1 VDRRQFLT
9 AGVAAAAV
17 LATADAAFTPS
28 PGSAAF
34 AWPHGCIDHLP
45 SSGVKRLAWTVDDGA
60 SVTALR
66 AYVDLLEK
74 HDDLRMTM
82 FVLAGAHSWKALA
95 KPLREL
101 AQTGQ
106 VQMANHTM
114 NHINLT
120 HATNRKIKQELVL
133 SGRFIEDNF
142 GVDPGP
148 YWRPPYGYINQH
160 VMKVAADAGFDR
172 PVLWYGSTASNVGV
186 SSATVWAN
194 CQKWMTNGRIVI
206 DHANSQST
214 VKNFARIRALLASRH
229 LQTVTLDDAFGTL
242 N

>member
-1 VDRRQFLT
+1 MDRRQFLT

-17 LATADAAFTPS
+17 LATADAALTPS
-28 PGSAAF
+28 PDSAAF
-34 AWPHGCIDHLP
+34 AWPHGCIERLP
-45 SSGVKRLAWTVDDGA
+45 AFGSKRMAWTVDDGA

-66 AYVDLLEK
+66 SYVDLLEK

-82 FVLAGAHSWKALA
+82 FVLAGAHSWKVLA

-106 VQMANHTM
+106 VQMANHTW
-114 NHINLT
+114 NHLDLT
-120 HATNRKIKQELVL
+120 RATNRKIKQELVL
-133 SGRFIEDNF
+133 TSRFIEDNF

-160 VMKVAADAGFDR
+160 VIKVAAEAGFDR

-214 VKNFARIRALLASRH
+214 VNNFGRIRALLAARH
-229 LQTVTLDDAFGTL
+229 LSTVTLTDAFGLL

>member
-1 VDRRQFLT
+1 MDRRQFLT

-17 LATADAAFTPS
+17 LATAEAAFLPS
-28 PGSAAF
+28 PDSPAF
-34 AWPHGCIDHLP
+34 AWPHGCIERLP
-45 SSGVKRLAWTVDDGA
+45 SSGSKRIAWTVDDGA

-74 HDDLRMTM
+74 HEDLRMTM

-101 AQTGQ
+101 AESGR

-114 NHINLT
+114 NHIDLT
-120 HATNRKIKQELVL
+120 RATNRKIKQELVL
-133 SGRFIEDNF
+133 TGRFIEDNF
-142 GVDPGP
+142 GVQAGP

-172 PVLWYGSTASNVGV
+172 PVLWYGSTGSNVGV
-186 SSATVWAN
+186 SSSTVWAN

-206 DHANSQST
+206 DHANSLST
-214 VKNFARIRALLASRH
+214 VNNFGRIRALLASRH
-229 LQTVTLDDAFGTL
+229 LHTVTLTDAFGIL